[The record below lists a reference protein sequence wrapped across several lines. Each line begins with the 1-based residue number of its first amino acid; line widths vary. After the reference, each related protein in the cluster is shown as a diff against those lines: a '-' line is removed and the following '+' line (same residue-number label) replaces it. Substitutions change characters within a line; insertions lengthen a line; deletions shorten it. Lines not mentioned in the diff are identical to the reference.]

1 MDIVITG
8 GAGFLGQRLT
18 RTVLRRGALLDA
30 DGREQP
36 IGRITLVDVT
46 PANTLNDS
54 RVVAVTGDVADR
66 ALLERVI
73 GPNTS
78 SIFHLA
84 AIVSGMAEAEF
95 DLGMRINF
103 DASRALLE
111 VCRALGH
118 CPRLVFTS
126 SVAVYGGVLPPVVLD
141 GTAVTP
147 QSSYGMEKAIT
158 ELMINDYTRRGFVD
172 GRVFRL
178 PTICVR
184 PGRPNAAASSFASG
198 IIREPLN
205 GETSMCPVET
215 STRLWLLSPSKVID
229 CLINGHDLP
238 APALGTNCIVNL
250 PGISISVAEMIAA
263 LERIAGSEVAR
274 RIRLQRD
281 PKIEKIVETWPQL
294 FDTARAR
301 TLGFKG
307 DDSFDAM
314 VSEYIQERSGGS
326 S

>member
-18 RTVLRRGALLDA
+18 RTVLRRAALLDA

-73 GPNTS
+73 GPTTS

-95 DLGMRINF
+95 ALGMRINF

-111 VCRALGH
+111 VCRAIGH

-126 SVAVYGGVLPPVVLD
+126 SVAVYGGVLAPF
-141 GTAVTP
+141 G
-147 QSSYGMEKAIT
+147 
-158 ELMINDYTRRGFVD
+158 
-172 GRVFRL
+172 
-178 PTICVR
+178 
-184 PGRPNAAASSFASG
+184 PG
-198 IIREPLN
+198 
-205 GETSMCPVET
+205 
-215 STRLWLLSPSKVID
+215 
-229 CLINGHDLP
+229 
-238 APALGTNCIVNL
+238 
-250 PGISISVAEMIAA
+250 
-263 LERIAGSEVAR
+263 
-274 RIRLQRD
+274 
-281 PKIEKIVETWPQL
+281 
-294 FDTARAR
+294 
-301 TLGFKG
+301 
-307 DDSFDAM
+307 
-314 VSEYIQERSGGS
+314 
-326 S
+326 